1 MMRFDNSGNAPR
13 QIGNKPGLLRT
24 IATLLVGS
32 AMLAL
37 GLMFSLLILAV
48 VAVIGVL
55 GFAYFWWKT
64 RALRR
69 HLRQQMAEAQQSG
82 QPTQGT
88 EEGEIIEGEIIVEES
103 TATTRRQSLLSPD
116 DAESR

>member
-1 MMRFDNSGNAPR
+1 MRFENSGSSPR

-37 GLMFSLLILAV
+37 GLMFSLVILVV

-64 RALRR
+64 RALRH
-69 HLRQQMAEAQQSG
+69 HLRQRMADTQQQG
-82 QPTQGT
+82 QSWESS
-88 EEGEIIEGEIIVEES
+88 EEGEIIEGEIIVDES
-103 TATTRRQSLLSPD
+103 STKIRGPSLRSPD
-116 DAESR
+116 SSDSH